1 MLATTDET
9 PSAPARGAAE
19 SPLQPMDAD
28 FRRTALSVLAICF
41 VLGLIG
47 RGLNET
53 FLVFLLPLSQSF
65 GWERAAVASIYSVS
79 MLANGLA
86 GPIVGRLFD
95 RSGPRTVYALGLM
108 LVGGGLS
115 LAPYATALWQFQIC
129 LGLAVGIGTA
139 CLGNVPN
146 SALISRWFK
155 GRLTQAMSVVYSAFG
170 IGILTLVPLAQL
182 LNEALGWRDAYRW
195 LGLGVL
201 AAVVPAL
208 LLPWRRIAA
217 GREDLGP
224 RATAALPE
232 ADTLTLARAVRHPA
246 FWGLFATFWFTS
258 VAMFTVVVQVVAYL
272 IDAGFPPLQAATAWG
287 FSGVLLPLGMM
298 ITAWLDGVIGR
309 RPSVLLS
316 YALTVI
322 GMVLLWL
329 LGRFPNVWLLGAFVI
344 CFGGTLG
351 SRGPLISAIAMR
363 LFRGPDSATI
373 FGMITIASG
382 LGAGLGSFM
391 SGLLHDWTGGYD
403 AGIGFA
409 IVNIVG
415 GVLPFLT
422 VRALRR

>member
-1 MLATTDET
+1 MT
-9 PSAPARGAAE
+9 
-19 SPLQPMDAD
+19 AD
-28 FRRTALSVLAICF
+28 TRRTAISVLVICF
-41 VLGLIG
+41 VLGLVG

-53 FLVFLLPLSQSF
+53 FLVFLLPLSVSF

-86 GPIVGRLFD
+86 GPVVGRLFD
-95 RSGPRTVYALGLM
+95 RSGPRAVYALGLA

-115 LAPYATALWQFQIC
+115 LAPYADALWQFQLC
-129 LGLAVGIGTA
+129 LGLGVGVGTA

-182 LNEALGWRDAYRW
+182 LNELYGWRGAYQW
-195 LGLGVL
+195 LGAGVL
-201 AAVVPAL
+201 ACVAPVL

-224 RATAALPE
+224 RGFAA
-232 ADTLTLARAVRHPA
+232 AARDDDAWTLGRALRHPA
-246 FWGLFATFWFTS
+246 FWGLFAVFWFTS

-287 FSGVLLPLGMM
+287 FSGVLLPIGML
-298 ITAWLDGVIGR
+298 ITGWLDGVIGR

-316 YALTVI
+316 YALTVL

-329 LGRFPNVWLLGAFVI
+329 LGRYPNVWLLAAFVI

-351 SRGPLISAIAMR
+351 SRGPLISSIAMR
-363 LFRGPDSATI
+363 LFRGGDAATI
-373 FGMITIASG
+373 FGMITVGSG
-382 LGAGLGSFM
+382 LGAGLGSYM
-391 SGLLHDWTGGYD
+391 SGLLHDWTGSYD
-403 AGIGFA
+403 AGIAFA
-409 IVNIVG
+409 ILNILG

>member
-1 MLATTDET
+1 MIPET
-9 PSAPARGAAE
+9 
-19 SPLQPMDAD
+19 
-28 FRRTALSVLAICF
+28 RRTALSVLVICF
-41 VLGLIG
+41 VLGLAG

-53 FLVFLLPLSQSF
+53 FLVFLLPLAQGF
-65 GWERAAVASIYSVS
+65 GWERAAVASIYSVA
-79 MLANGLA
+79 MLANGVS
-86 GPIVGRLFD
+86 GPLVGRLFD
-95 RSGPRTVYALGLM
+95 RSGPRTVYALGLL

-115 LAPYATALWQFQIC
+115 LAPYADALWQFQLC
-129 LGLAVGIGTA
+129 LGLGVGIGTA

-182 LNEALGWRDAYRW
+182 LNEALGWRGAYQW
-195 LGLGVL
+195 LGAAVLVGTAPVL
-201 AAVVPAL
+201 A
-208 LLPWRRIAA
+208 LPWQRIAA
-217 GREDLGP
+217 GRPELAP
-224 RATAALPE
+224 RAAGAALD
-232 ADTLTLARAVRHPA
+232 ADAWTIGRALRHPA
-246 FWGLFATFWFTS
+246 FWGLFAVFWFTS

-287 FSGVLLPLGMM
+287 FSGILLPLGM
-298 ITAWLDGVIGR
+298 ITTGWLDGVIGR

-316 YALTVI
+316 YALTVT
-322 GMVLLWL
+322 GMVLLWI
-329 LGRFPNVWLLGAFVI
+329 LGRYPNVWLLGAFVI

-363 LFRGPDSATI
+363 LFRGGHTATI
-373 FGMITIASG
+373 FGMITVGSG

-403 AGIGFA
+403 AGIAFA
-409 IVNIVG
+409 IINILG

-422 VRALRR
+422 VRALRH